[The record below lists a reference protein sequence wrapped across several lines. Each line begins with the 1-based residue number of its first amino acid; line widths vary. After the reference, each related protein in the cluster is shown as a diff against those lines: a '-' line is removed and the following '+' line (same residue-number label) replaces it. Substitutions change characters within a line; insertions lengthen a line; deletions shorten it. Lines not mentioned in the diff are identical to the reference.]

1 MTERRYDEAEV
12 AAIFERATEAPSA
25 GSRVDAAS
33 GGMTLSQL
41 QEIGAEVG
49 ISADAIAMA
58 AATVDQ
64 PAPPPQRRFLG
75 LPLSA
80 SRTMQLDRTLTESEW
95 ELLVAQLRETF
106 NAPGQVTSHGSLRQW
121 TNGNLQVLLEPTATG
136 QRIRLRTEKK
146 EAAAGII
153 VGLTAFFGS
162 AAALGTAAAL
172 NALGDRGM
180 VVALTSALVVG
191 TGLVASTVLPLGRW
205 ARTRQQQF
213 DTIAARVARMVQLPP
228 VRSHGDV
235 HQLSAAPVRE
245 TLQRESL
252 SVSHQPLHKTSEDHL

>member
-58 AATVDQ
+58 AANVDQ
-64 PAPPPQRRFLG
+64 PAPSPQRKFLG

-80 SRTMQLDRTLTESEW
+80 SRTMQLDRTLTEAEW
-95 ELLVAQLRETF
+95 ELLVAELRETF
-106 NAPGQVTSHGSLRQW
+106 NAPGQMVSHGSLRQW

-136 QRIRLRTEKK
+136 HRIRLRTEKK

-172 NALGDRGM
+172 NAFGDRGM
-180 VVALTSALVVG
+180 VVALASALVVG
-191 TGLVASTVLPLGRW
+191 TGLLASTVLPLGRW

-213 DTIAARVARMVQLPP
+213 DAIAARVAGIARLPAT
-228 VRSHGDV
+228 RSHPSV
-235 HQLSAAPVRE
+235 QQLSSAPLRD
-245 TLQRESL
+245 TLQQAPQ
-252 SVSHQPLHKTSEDHL
+252 QPLHKTPEDQL